1 MPKLEMTVQCHT
13 RRANPRCKVK
23 AHANRAQFQVTLLTD
38 LPDFNTWKP
47 EVLFVFLAC
56 WNHNKQTNNTQ
67 KQLCNSSPK
76 RKWKHLL
83 HWHKKRKGKDQST
96 SARGVRRTL
105 LLNFCHLLH
114 VLSWESQPKASAR
127 LQQSSPWCTQQAR
140 ARRTPQRHTPD
151 RHFSPSPL
159 GSREHLLLRKPGAKG
174 VKPPA
179 RTHNLILS
187 LQLSDSSRLQNQ
199 SSLHS

>member
-76 RKWKHLL
+76 RNWNTFYIDTRGERRKTRAPQPAGSAEHCCLIFATFFMCCLGNHSLRLALGYNSRAHDAHSRHVPDTHHNATHLT
-83 HWHKKRKGKDQST
+83 DT
-96 SARGVRRTL
+96 SAHPRSALGSTYCL
-105 LLNFCHLLH
+105 
-114 VLSWESQPKASAR
+114 ESQEPK
-127 LQQSSPWCTQQAR
+127 
-140 ARRTPQRHTPD
+140 
-151 RHFSPSPL
+151 
-159 GSREHLLLRKPGAKG
+159 E
-174 VKPPA
+174 
-179 RTHNLILS
+179 
-187 LQLSDSSRLQNQ
+187 
-199 SSLHS
+199 